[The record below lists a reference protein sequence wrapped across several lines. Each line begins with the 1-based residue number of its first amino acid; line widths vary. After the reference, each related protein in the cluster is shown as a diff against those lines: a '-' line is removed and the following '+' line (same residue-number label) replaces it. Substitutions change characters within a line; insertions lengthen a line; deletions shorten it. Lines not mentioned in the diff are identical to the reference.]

1 MIFNDFLF
9 SLLLQSSPS
18 ILVDLPSTSQ
28 IAAVEVV
35 APEIQE
41 DQVPPCPVEAE
52 LRVEHSEQQGE
63 TSSVLPSGRHFYI

>member
-1 MIFNDFLF
+1 MILNDFF

-18 ILVDLPSTSQ
+18 ILADLPSTSQ
-28 IAAVEVV
+28 IAAV

-41 DQVPPCPVEAE
+41 VQVTSCPVEAE

-63 TSSVLPSGRHFYI
+63 TSSVLPSGKHFYI